1 MNGNNPSASFRHA
14 RKGPCS
20 MKVENGFTS
29 APSEPRAT
37 TSQATTTARTT
48 LVTNATVRAS
58 GGMQ

>member
-1 MNGNNPSASFRHA
+1 
-14 RKGPCS
+14 